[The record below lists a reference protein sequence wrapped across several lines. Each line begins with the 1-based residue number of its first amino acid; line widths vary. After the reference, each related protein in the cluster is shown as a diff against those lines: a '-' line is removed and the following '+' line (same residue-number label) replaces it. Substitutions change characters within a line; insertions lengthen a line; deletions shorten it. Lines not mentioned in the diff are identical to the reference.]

1 MELQKSIKALIYPG
15 EQRGYVAEC
24 IEISVVTQGDTLD
37 EVADNLRE
45 VVALHLE
52 GEYPAE
58 FGLVRNP
65 SLIVTTDCT
74 TARICLDSKDYQVP
88 KLFKFYQSSLSGT
101 QSKRQSR

>member
-45 VVALHLE
+45 VVGLHLE
-52 GEYPAE
+52 
-58 FGLVRNP
+58 
-65 SLIVTTDCT
+65 
-74 TARICLDSKDYQVP
+74 
-88 KLFKFYQSSLSGT
+88 
-101 QSKRQSR
+101 